1 MVLAAENGDAPNI
14 EAWYMA
20 PEVKDQ
26 TAENRRSPNKAV
38 APSVLA
44 DLGVLA
50 YHVPPT
56 GNYPPKAVPWEPQSG
71 IQDTKLKQIRDA
83 RGYNYA
89 DIITCSEECLPDYH
103 NKLKAFFEEHIH
115 SDEEVRYILKGSGYF
130 DVRDTEDQWI
140 RIQLNAGDLI
150 VLPEGIYHR
159 FTMDTKN
166 FTQAMR
172 LFKGVPVWTPINRPA
187 DAHLSRER
195 YLARFGHFAEE
206 QRLRANIVAC
216 LRSFFQ
222 LGWCVGSSGA
232 MAARV
237 GSGPHAPV
245 LSTPSGVP
253 KERLAEEDL
262 FLLAGPGGA
271 EEQLKEP
278 SKALKVSDSAQVFM
292 AVFEKRTDVRAVCHI
307 HSVSSVLVAAST
319 DQVLEVRE
327 LEMIKGFG
335 IPGDGVLQVPLID
348 NKAREPELV
357 PDLLKALE
365 RVPNAPAVLVRG
377 HGAYVFGSTA
387 EKAKIATECLGFIL
401 DVVEK
406 QRASG
411 HLALQAPLKR
421 QRTGPSVVLLD
432 VEGTTTPI
440 SFVKDKLFPFAA
452 ASVEG
457 WAPAAG
463 PDLSEVVAQFEA
475 QCQEDGAPFDK
486 LAPIKE
492 VRRLTK
498 EWIAKDRK
506 VPALKDLQGRLW
518 RSGYER
524 GALQGEMFEDTP
536 KAMAAWVAAG
546 QRVAI
551 FSSGSREAQ
560 RLIFQYSDK
569 GDLTPH
575 IAAYFDPKAAQASKQ
590 EAKAYVEIALS
601 LGIECSQGLFCTDV
615 LGEAKAAREAGW
627 QTVLL
632 IRQGNAPLPTGHGFR
647 EARRAMDMHNSAAE

>member
-1 MVLAAENGDAPNI
+1 
-14 EAWYMA
+14 A

-187 DAHLSRER
+187 DTHLSRER

-253 KERLAEEDL
+253 KERLAEE
-262 FLLAGPGGA
+262 
-271 EEQLKEP
+271 
-278 SKALKVSDSAQVFM
+278 VSDSAQVFM

-319 DQVLEVRE
+319 DQAKSLGRWIVDTSRSVLEVRE

-335 IPGDGVLQVPLID
+335 IPGDGVLQVPVID

-387 EKAKIATECLGFIL
+387 EPAGKRYSRVNLAMMKAKIATECLGFIL

-406 QRASG
+406 QRNHNSFAAEPSRKLRMDRRVSVG
-411 HLALQAPLKR
+411 LYSLSPTWALLSMTLTMLGA
-421 QRTGPSVVLLD
+421 G
-432 VEGTTTPI
+432 I
-440 SFVKDKLFPFAA
+440 SILFDKLVSFRCFAIVNYINLEPAGRRRMLPCIDKLFPFAA

-498 EWIAKDRK
+498 EWIANDRK

-601 LGIECSQGLFCTDV
+601 LGIECSQGAVDPSMLSFD
-615 LGEAKAAREAGW
+615 RE
-627 QTVLL
+627 T
-632 IRQGNAPLPTGHGFR
+632 AP
-647 EARRAMDMHNSAAE
+647 EV

>member
-20 PEVKDQ
+20 AEVKDQ

-56 GNYPPKAVPWEPQSG
+56 GDYPPKAVPWEPQSG
-71 IQDTKLKQIRDA
+71 IQDAKLKQIRDA

-140 RIQLNAGDLI
+140 RVQLNAGDLI

-166 FTQAMR
+166 FTHAMR

-253 KERLAEEDL
+253 KELLAEEDI
-262 FLLAGPGGA
+262 FLLAGPGGTG
-271 EEQLKEP
+271 EQLKKP

-319 DQVLEVRE
+319 DQVLEVRD

-335 IPGDGVLQVPLID
+335 IPGDGVLQVPVID

-411 HLALQAPLKR
+411 RLALQAPLKR

-452 ASVEG
+452 TSVEG

-475 QCQEDGAPFDK
+475 QCKEDGVPFDT
-486 LAPIKE
+486 LSPIKE

-590 EAKAYVEIALS
+590 EAKAYTEIALS
-601 LGIECSQGLFCTDV
+601 LGIQCSQGLFCTDV

-632 IRQGNAPLPTGHGFR
+632 IRPGNAPLPTGHGFR
-647 EARRAMDMHNSAAE
+647 EARSLLDVC